1 MDTPA
6 PHRTPAPTSRVETAK
21 VAALEPADVA
31 PGIARLPSWLVAAIV
46 VAAMLTLWLVAFD
59 NGQASA
65 AVDSTGTAL
74 HELFH
79 DGRHLM
85 GAPCH

>member
-1 MDTPA
+1 MEVSSMDTPA
-6 PHRTPAPTSRVETAK
+6 AELTNA
-21 VAALEPADVA
+21 A
-31 PGIARLPSWLVAAIV
+31 PGVARLPSWLIVAAV
-46 VAAMLTLWLVAFD
+46 VLAAAVLWLVAFD

-65 AVDSTGTAL
+65 MADSTGTAL

>member
-1 MDTPA
+1 MEVTPMDTPA
-6 PHRTPAPTSRVETAK
+6 NLAVPDAPGV
-21 VAALEPADVA
+21 VAEPADA
-31 PGIARLPSWLVAAIV
+31 AAGTARLPGWLIVAIVAA
-46 VAAMLTLWLVAFD
+46 AAIMLWLVAFD

-65 AVDSTGTAL
+65 MADSTGTAL

>member
-1 MDTPA
+1 MEVSSMDTP
-6 PHRTPAPTSRVETAK
+6 PAELT
-21 VAALEPADVA
+21 DVA
-31 PGIARLPSWLVAAIV
+31 PDVARLPRWLIVAAV
-46 VAAMLTLWLVAFD
+46 VLATTALWLVAFD

-65 AVDSTGTAL
+65 MVDTTGTAL

>member
-1 MDTPA
+1 MEVPMNTPGA
-6 PHRTPAPTSRVETAK
+6 TK
-21 VAALEPADVA
+21 
-31 PGIARLPSWLVAAIV
+31 V
-46 VAAMLTLWLVAFD
+46 VALRPEDVLPARRVPTWILMGLVVLAITALWLVAFD

-65 AVDSTGTAL
+65 ALDSTGTAL

-79 DGRHLM
+79 DGRHLL

>member
-1 MDTPA
+1 MSTPDTGVPADPA
-6 PHRTPAPTSRVETAK
+6 PAVD
-21 VAALEPADVA
+21 AA
-31 PGIARLPSWLVAAIV
+31 GIARVSTWLLLATLALAATIIWLVG
-46 VAAMLTLWLVAFD
+46 FD

-65 AVDSTGTAL
+65 ALDSTGTAL

-79 DGRHLM
+79 DGRHLL

>member
-1 MDTPA
+1 MEVPMPTPGATPA
-6 PHRTPAPTSRVETAK
+6 PLAPVDAVDAADTRRIPTWLLLGLTVLAA
-21 VAALEPADVA
+21 AAL
-31 PGIARLPSWLVAAIV
+31 WLA
-46 VAAMLTLWLVAFD
+46 AFD

-79 DGRHLM
+79 DGRHLL

>member
-1 MDTPA
+1 MQTPGATPA
-6 PHRTPAPTSRVETAK
+6 PLAPVDAVDAADARRIPTWLLLGLTVLAA
-21 VAALEPADVA
+21 AAL
-31 PGIARLPSWLVAAIV
+31 WLA
-46 VAAMLTLWLVAFD
+46 AFD

-79 DGRHLM
+79 DGRHLL